1 MDAYLI
7 VVHILVYDFAGLER
21 CAEMVRSDCIGL
33 SFVCIQKCN
42 FGCVLLCC
50 SLLGGVLC
58 LHIHVHNFVR
68 GLLGFHNFVAQ
79 NFVEVACSA
88 YFVVYRIVETVDFD
102 IVLAAARMFAV
113 EEVGYAVELP
123 PYVGRIVVEV
133 PSVG

>member
-7 VVHILVYDFAGLER
+7 VVHILVYDLADLER
-21 CAEMVRSDCIGL
+21 CAEMVRFDCIGL
-33 SFVCIQKCN
+33 PFVRVQKCN

-50 SLLGGVLC
+50 ILLGGVLC
-58 LHIHVHNFVR
+58 LHIHVHDFVR

-102 IVLAAARMFAV
+102 MAVATARMFAV
-113 EEVGYAVELP
+113 EVGYGVELP
-123 PYVGRIVVEV
+123 PSVGQIVVKV